1 MRYHINQMSELYM
14 NDIKIVVSDLI
25 SKLRKNDGT
34 ISLDEKVKIIFAL
47 TLIAL
52 GVVLILFAILYGIVA
67 YSMLFLS

>member
-52 GVVLILFAILYGIVA
+52 GVVLILFGILYGIVG
-67 YSMLFLS
+67 YSIIFLS